1 MKSLPMF
8 LILAALGAPAGFA
21 AGSPLT
27 LVSQADPGQVSDT
40 ASGGLQLQDDFPV
53 PPTASISADGRYAA
67 FLSAAGNLVPGQ
79 RDVNATPRSDGQDVF
94 LADLTAGTVTL
105 VSHAMGLPTTS
116 GNLSSSAAVISAD
129 GRWVVFISTATDL
142 APGQPTGPF
151 TLGDQNLFLYDR
163 VTGTTTLVA
172 ATTEVSSTIG
182 SLGISA
188 DGHSITFD
196 SNADLV
202 TGANDGYSNV
212 FLYDRVAATTR
223 LVSHIP
229 GAPTNGPS
237 GAFSYD
243 PRISA
248 DGRFIL
254 FLTDDP
260 SVLAG
265 QISALSAV
273 LYDRVTDSSK
283 LVGPANNADLSADG
297 NYVAFSLGGTLQ
309 LYSRETGTAALVSTN
324 FLTVNSGSQLFALN
338 ADGRFLVYVPDDGSG
353 LAVYDRT
360 SRSITPVGRPAGAP
374 LFDFSIGTPVFSADG
389 RYAVFDSA
397 DPAWVAGQVDT
408 NTMAGGGS
416 DVFLLDRI
424 AGKIALVS
432 HTATS
437 RTTTGNGASF
447 APTISANG
455 ARVLHFSQATD
466 LEQGLHDLNQRPDLF
481 AYDTASASNQAVTR
495 RAPALPPTSA
505 SVDSRAAAMS
515 ADGRFVAC
523 ESSSYGAFS
532 LNNQTDIFLYDRLA
546 KTRLLVDHIR
556 GSAVTPARGLSEG
569 PVLSADGRYVA
580 FFSDARNLVPGTN
593 PSGAPTLD
601 LFDRISGTVTFV
613 AQAYNNQDRLS
624 HPKPRLSAD
633 GRWLAFV
640 SNAPDVVPGQQGSL
654 GGNNVF
660 LYDRTTATTLLVSHA
675 VAGLTAAADGES
687 YNPVLSADGR
697 YLAFLSDASN
707 LIPGEGPSDPSGNLA
722 GFLYDRVTGATTL
735 ISHLRDSPLAAAAV
749 YSDLSMSSDGRYI
762 TLLTDAVDLDPG
774 SPPGDGLALYVYD
787 RAAGTYQQVS
797 FSVEFYG
804 QAAEIS
810 ADGRVVAFPG
820 GYGVL
825 PNTQPGLFL
834 YDRVTRSLSLAA
846 ANDYLGA
853 GNDTLALSGDGRY
866 VAFASDTFGLV
877 PALTRTAVWGGTDV
891 YLLDRTTG
899 STILINQF
907 LGSPVTTAGFA
918 ATPLL
923 SADGQ
928 TVVFTSGVDL
938 VPGDYNNQLDAYAF
952 TFGGSTPGG
961 PVTVPP
967 CILLDTRR
975 PADAPALRSNAAR
988 VVKAAGACGVPATAT
1003 KVSVKVTT
1011 FQGTGQG
1018 NVRFYPGDL
1027 SAPSTG
1033 ILRFTR
1039 GQTRAA
1045 SFDLPLAAN
1054 AGTLTILP
1062 FVAGNGTVGVSVEI
1076 DGYTP

>member
-1 MKSLPMF
+1 MKSLPLF

-40 ASGGLQLQDDFPV
+40 ASGGLQLQDFFPA
-53 PPTASISADGRYAA
+53 PATASISADGRYAV
-67 FLSAAGNLVPGQ
+67 FLSAASNLVPGQ
-79 RDVNATPRSDGQDVF
+79 RDVNAAPRSDGQDVF

-129 GRWVVFISTATDL
+129 GRWVVFRSTATDL

-151 TLGDQNLFLYDR
+151 TLGDQNLLLYDR
-163 VTGTTTLVA
+163 VTGSTTLVA
-172 ATTEVSSTIG
+172 AMREVSSNIG

-188 DGHSITFD
+188 DGHYVTFD
-196 SNADLV
+196 CNADLV
-202 TGANDGYSNV
+202 AGINDGDYNV

-223 LVSHIP
+223 LVSHVP
-229 GAPTNGPS
+229 GSPVNGSS
-237 GAFSYD
+237 GAFSSE

-260 SVLAG
+260 SVLPG

-297 NYVAFSLGGTLQ
+297 NYVAFSLGGALQ
-309 LYSRETGTAALVSTN
+309 LYSRETGTAALVSTH
-324 FLTVNSGSQLFALN
+324 LLGTVNGGYPSLFALN

-353 LAVYDRT
+353 LAVYDRM

-374 LFDFSIGTPVFSADG
+374 PFDFSIGTPVFSADG

-408 NTMAGGGS
+408 NTLAGGGS
-416 DVFLLDRI
+416 DVFLLDRV

-437 RTTTGNGASF
+437 RTTTGNGFSF

-455 ARVLHFSQATD
+455 ARVLYLSPATD
-466 LEQGLHDLNQRPDLF
+466 LEQGLHDLNQRPDVF

-495 RAPALPPTSA
+495 RAPALPATAAP
-505 SVDSRAAAMS
+505 VDSRAAAMS

-523 ESSSYGAFS
+523 ESTSYGAFT

-546 KTRLLVDHIR
+546 KTRLLVDHTR
-556 GSAVTPARGLSEG
+556 GSAVTPARGLSNG

-580 FFSDARNLVPGTN
+580 FFSDARNLVPGAN
-593 PSGAPTLD
+593 PNGAPTLY

-613 AQAYNNQDRLS
+613 ARAYSNQDRLS

-640 SNAPDVVPGQQGSL
+640 SNASDIVPGQQGSL

-660 LYDRTTATTLLVSHA
+660 LYDRITATTLLVSHA

-697 YLAFLSDASN
+697 YLAFLSAASN
-707 LIPGEGPSDPSGNLA
+707 LIPGEITDPDGYLA
-722 GFLYDRVTGATTL
+722 AFLYDRVTGATTL

-749 YSDLSMSSDGRYI
+749 YSDVSMSSDGRYI
-762 TLLTDAVDLDPG
+762 TLLTGAGDLDPG
-774 SPPGDGLALYVYD
+774 SPSGDSLVLYIYD

-797 FSVEFYG
+797 SSLDFYG
-804 QAAEIS
+804 QVAEIS

-846 ANDYLGA
+846 ANDYLGG
-853 GNDTLALSGDGRY
+853 GNGTIALSGDGRY
-866 VAFASDTFGLV
+866 VAFASDTPGLV
-877 PALTRTAVWGGTDV
+877 PGLTRAAIWGGTDV

-918 ATPLL
+918 GTPLL
-923 SADGQ
+923 SANGQ

-967 CILLDTRR
+967 CALFNGV
-975 PADAPALRSNAAR
+975 LRSNVR
-988 VVKAAGACGVPATAT
+988 KPLTAAGACGVPAGAKQVQLKLTVSQETGKGNVQLFAGTAT
-1003 KVSVKVTT
+1003 T
-1011 FQGTGQG
+1011 
-1018 NVRFYPGDL
+1018 P
-1027 SAPSTG
+1027 AAG

-1039 GQTRAA
+1039 GATRSAA
-1045 SFDLPLAAN
+1045 FNVTLGNGGLA
-1054 AGTLTILP
+1054 LLP
-1062 FVAGNGTVGVSVEI
+1062 FVAGNGTVRMGVEI